1 MFRAT
6 EAAALIPL
14 PATPF
19 ELARWS
25 RGKVHDDC
33 HVKVGKTLY
42 SVPWRHIGEVVEARA
57 TPATVAIYLRGELIK
72 THVFKPR
79 GRQTDF
85 SDYPPDKVAFLQKTP
100 VWCRGRAT
108 EVGPGCAELIGELLG
123 VNVLHRLR
131 AAQGILGLAGR
142 HGPGRLEAAC
152 RRAMEAGDPTYRT
165 VKGILVAGTE
175 VSPPAEPV
183 GCDTPAFLHGPEALV
198 GAGVAP

>member
-1 MFRAT
+1 MP
-6 EAAALIPL
+6 PL
-14 PATPF
+14 RRPKHNRQGTNM
-19 ELARWS
+19 RQIQ
-25 RGKVHDDC
+25 
-33 HVKVGKTLY
+33 
-42 SVPWRHIGEVVEARA
+42 IGGVSETVVER
-57 TPATVAIYLRGELIK
+57 
-72 THVFKPR
+72 
-79 GRQTDF
+79 

-183 GCDTPAFLHGPEALV
+183 GCDTPAFLHGPEVLV